1 MNRGGVPRVERI
13 VEWVPRGVSFEPP
26 ELCQVR
32 NRPRPMATPS
42 PLRRT
47 LPHHGTLLLPVSL
60 FLFLFIL
67 PFSFARLSS
76 FPPVDPA
83 NVLGVPSRPPPS
95 RYYGNFE
102 PIRKSIA
109 TAAGKSAETACV
121 AGAPR
126 ERRASQ
132 AWLFQRLRK
141 CNVFYSLYP
150 FCFGR

>member
-1 MNRGGVPRVERI
+1 MSRLNFAKFETVRGRWRLHPPCVAL
-13 VEWVPRGVSFEPP
+13 SFITV
-26 ELCQVR
+26 LS
-32 NRPRPMATPS
+32 PS
-42 PLRRT
+42 P
-47 LPHHGTLLLPVSL
+47 PVS
-60 FLFLFIL
+60 LFLFIL

-83 NVLGVPSRPPPS
+83 NVLGVPSRPPS

-109 TAAGKSAETACV
+109 TAAGKSVETACV

-141 CNVFYSLYP
+141 CNVFYSVAILFRSVRP
-150 FCFGR
+150 HQCPSDFRFSIQLWSP